1 MQNKSPRYHKA
12 MNIVDVLEGSQ
23 FAKIMQKGLQI
34 NETNE
39 KLRPLFPAELLP
51 FLRFGNISNQTLFIE
66 AANAMV
72 RQSILFQQA
81 CLLTQKQTYYP
92 DIQRFE
98 IKINPNFQSETWFPQ
113 CVPTNW
119 LGAKYCN

>member
-51 FLRFGNISNQTLFIE
+51 F
-66 AANAMV
+66 
-72 RQSILFQQA
+72 
-81 CLLTQKQTYYP
+81 
-92 DIQRFE
+92 
-98 IKINPNFQSETWFPQ
+98 
-113 CVPTNW
+113 
-119 LGAKYCN
+119 

>member
-72 RQSILFQQA
+72 RQSILFQQTR
-81 CLLTQKQTYYP
+81 LLTQHITLIFNGLRSKSTQIFNLRHDFRNASRQT
-92 DIQRFE
+92 
-98 IKINPNFQSETWFPQ
+98 
-113 CVPTNW
+113 
-119 LGAKYCN
+119 G